1 MTWRRSERRRPT
13 DGYALVRGA
22 IALLILTVV
31 LAVVAVPVWFAVQV
45 ALAFV
50 GVNP

>member
-1 MTWRRSERRRPT
+1 MTWRGDDRRRRL

-22 IALLILTVV
+22 FALLILLAV
-31 LAVVAVPVWFAVQV
+31 LAVLAVPVYLAVQV
-45 ALAFV
+45 ALVFV